1 MADGAGDTAAAGDV
15 RGAELGV
22 RVAVVDDA
30 VALTALVSDLGYPAT
45 EAQLQARLQRLL
57 ADERVHVIIAVDRAG
72 RNVVGLC
79 TVHLLSTIHGDAD
92 VAQLTALV
100 VSERV
105 RGRGGGRLLVAEAER
120 WARERGAGRIV
131 VTTALHRGGAHA
143 FYERLGYTHTG
154 RRYGR
159 TLA

>member
-1 MADGAGDTAAAGDV
+1 MADGAGDPAVSDA
-15 RGAELGV
+15 RGAELAV
-22 RVAVVDDA
+22 RVAVIDDA
-30 VALTALVSDLGYPAT
+30 VALTALVADLGYPAT
-45 EAQLQARLQRLL
+45 QAQLQVRLRRLL
-57 ADERVHVIIAVDRAG
+57 ADARVHVIVSMDRAG
-72 RNVVGLC
+72 GDVVGLC

-92 VAQLTALV
+92 VAQITALV

-105 RGRGGGRLLVAEAER
+105 RGRGAGRQLVTEAER

-131 VTTALHRGGAHA
+131 VTTALHRGGAHV
-143 FYERLGYTHTG
+143 FYERLGYTHSG